1 MLKDVENF
9 FQKIESMVENI
20 NLSLFKDFFESSS
33 PADYVKRL
41 VNVKDPNENKQIVAE
56 IKNRISDLK
65 DRIKAMSKKE
75 QKSKSADETLRIIE
89 EIFDYNKKVQKTFS
103 IASKV
108 DKGKSE
114 TKPEESIAKR
124 VKLRR
129 QRLNTIEKKEKKT
142 INCLAITLTIQD
154 QAICSV
160 D

>member
-1 MLKDVENF
+1 MA
-9 FQKIESMVENI
+9 ENI

-65 DRIKAMSKKE
+65 DKIKAMSKKE
-75 QKSKSADETLRIIE
+75 QKNKSADETLRIIE
-89 EIFDYNKKVQKTFS
+89 EIFHYNKKAQKTFS

-114 TKPEESIAKR
+114 PKPEESIAKR
-124 VKLRR
+124 VKLKR
-129 QRLNTIEKKEKKT
+129 QRLNTIVKKEKKKT

>member
-1 MLKDVENF
+1 MAEKT
-9 FQKIESMVENI
+9 

-65 DRIKAMSKKE
+65 DKIKAMSKKE
-75 QKSKSADETLRIIE
+75 QKNKSADETLRIIE
-89 EIFDYNKKVQKTFS
+89 EIFHYNKKAQKTFS

-114 TKPEESIAKR
+114 PKPEESIAKR
-124 VKLRR
+124 VVLRGGKVAKIKR
-129 QRLNTIEKKEKKT
+129 EEKKHK
-142 INCLAITLTIQD
+142 Q
-154 QAICSV
+154 
-160 D
+160 